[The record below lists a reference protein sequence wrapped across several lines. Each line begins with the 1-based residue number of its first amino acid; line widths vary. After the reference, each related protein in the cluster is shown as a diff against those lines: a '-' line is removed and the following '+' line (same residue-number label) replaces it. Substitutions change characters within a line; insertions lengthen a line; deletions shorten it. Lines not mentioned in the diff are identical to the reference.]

1 MNSRSLK
8 IFQPCSCKVRLL
20 VNAGGAL
27 EEGQLCRIAELQNCN
42 RDVLPPTPL
51 PQQSSCQVCV
61 SSLEWICCQFNMVK
75 EEKRSKENEGVI
87 KRNSHIHTLLLPNVK
102 TAFPPSQCCWWKM
115 LVDYKEEK
123 GEGGK
128 ENC

>member
-1 MNSRSLK
+1 M
-8 IFQPCSCKVRLL
+8 Q
-20 VNAGGAL
+20 
-27 EEGQLCRIAELQNCN
+27 EELWRKDSSVELQNC
-42 RDVLPPTPL
+42 RIATEMSS
-51 PQQSSCQVCV
+51 PQHPSPSKARQVCV